1 MFMMQERNSIASF
14 AKRVS
19 IRVPFI
25 SFLFLIAAGT
35 GLHSQPMAYNAP
47 KKTIT
52 VDQFQAAETTGG
64 AVAGDGLAALLI
76 DALVQDGRF
85 VVVERLRLGSLQAE
99 QNLGSTAE
107 TAPKTGQLI
116 GASVIVSGA
125 VTKYEAD
132 AGGGSISI
140 SGLPLGNLFS
150 PGANVKRKTSTIE
163 ISLRLIDTTT
173 GLVVA
178 TYNAKGS
185 ASFTGAGAG
194 IINNNGLGIS
204 ADAFR
209 ATPIGQA
216 AQDAIVKA
224 VALIAAGMQNVP
236 WSSSVVDVNSNKI
249 YVSGGTD
256 RNITTGMVLVAYR
269 KGKVFTDP
277 STNQVLDVELTRV
290 GSVRVDSVREK
301 VSTAVQVDG
310 TMLTRGDVL
319 KFN

>member
-1 MFMMQERNSIASF
+1 M
-14 AKRVS
+14 
-19 IRVPFI
+19 
-25 SFLFLIAAGT
+25 
-35 GLHSQPMAYNAP
+35 
-47 KKTIT
+47 
-52 VDQFQAAETTGG
+52 
-64 AVAGDGLAALLI
+64 
-76 DALVQDGRF
+76 
-85 VVVERLRLGSLQAE
+85 
-99 QNLGSTAE
+99 
-107 TAPKTGQLI
+107 
-116 GASVIVSGA
+116 
-125 VTKYEAD
+125 
-132 AGGGSISI
+132 
-140 SGLPLGNLFS
+140 GNLFS
-150 PGANVKRKTSTIE
+150 PGANVNRKTSTME

-173 GLVVA
+173 GQVIA

-185 ASFTGAGAG
+185 ASVTGADAG
-194 IINNNGLGIS
+194 IVNNNNGLGIS
-204 ADAFR
+204 ADVFR

-236 WSSSVVDVNSNKI
+236 WSSSVVDVDGNKV

-256 RNITTGMVLVAYR
+256 RKITTGMVLTAYR